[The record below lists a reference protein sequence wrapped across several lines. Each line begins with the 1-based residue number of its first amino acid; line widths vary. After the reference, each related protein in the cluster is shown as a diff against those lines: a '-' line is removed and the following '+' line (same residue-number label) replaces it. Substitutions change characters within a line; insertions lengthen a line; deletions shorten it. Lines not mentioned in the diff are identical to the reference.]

1 MIQYMKTIALPNVTL
16 FAFDNTPK
24 IEETIRAMHTS
35 MQGIKFGAVKL
46 VTSPEHIEK
55 YKSVL
60 EVDGITLEE
69 PIMEVKDYNDY
80 NYYWIYKIGNHIDT
94 SHCLL
99 VQSDG
104 FVLFPHKWDN
114 EWLQYDYIG
123 APWAVVKDCY
133 LDPWGTPQRVGNGG
147 FCLMSK
153 KLLSVPDKVEV
164 PWEINDSDF
173 YKMPEGVR
181 NYHGDGNVC
190 CHNRHIYVEQ
200 GCKFAPLEVA
210 VKFSQETRLPE
221 CEGIVPFGFHYHLP
235 PGVELT

>member
-1 MIQYMKTIALPNVTL
+1 MKTIALPNVTL

-46 VTSPEHIEK
+46 VTSSEHIEK
-55 YKSVL
+55 YKSIL
-60 EVDGITLEE
+60 EPDGITLEE
-69 PIMEVKDYNDY
+69 PVMEVNDYNDY

-210 VKFSQETRLPE
+210 VKFSQETR
-221 CEGIVPFGFHYHLP
+221 
-235 PGVELT
+235 

>member
-1 MIQYMKTIALPNVTL
+1 MIELPQVTL

-46 VTSPEHIEK
+46 VTSPDQIEK
-55 YKSVL
+55 YRSVL
-60 EVDGITLEE
+60 EPDGITLEE
-69 PIMEVKDYNDY
+69 PVMEVKDYNDY
-80 NYYWIYKIGNHIDT
+80 NYYWIYKIGSHIET

-99 VQSDG
+99 IQSDG
-104 FVLFPHKWDN
+104 FVIFPHQWDDS
-114 EWLQYDYIG
+114 WLEYDYIG
-123 APWAVVKDCY
+123 APWALVKDSY
-133 LDPWGTPQRVGNGG
+133 LDPWGTPHRVGNGG

-221 CEGIVPFGFHYHLP
+221 CEGIFPFGFHYHLP
-235 PGVELT
+235 PGVELEL

>member
-1 MIQYMKTIALPNVTL
+1 MIELPQVTL

-24 IEETIRAMHTS
+24 IEETIHAMHTS

-46 VTSPEHIEK
+46 VTSSEHIVK
-55 YKSVL
+55 YKSIL
-60 EVDGITLEE
+60 EPDGITLEE
-69 PIMEVKDYNDY
+69 PVMEVKDYNDY

-99 VQSDG
+99 IQSDG
-104 FVLFPHKWDN
+104 FVIFPHQWDDA
-114 EWLQYDYIG
+114 WLEYDYIG
-123 APWAVVKDCY
+123 APWPLAEGCY

-153 KLLSVPDKVEV
+153 KLLGVPDKVEV

-181 NYHGDGNVC
+181 NYHGDGNV
-190 CHNRHIYVEQ
+190 
-200 GCKFAPLEVA
+200 
-210 VKFSQETRLPE
+210 
-221 CEGIVPFGFHYHLP
+221 
-235 PGVELT
+235 

>member
-1 MIQYMKTIALPNVTL
+1 MIELPQVTL

-24 IEETIRAMHTS
+24 IDATIQALYTS

-46 VTSPEHIEK
+46 VTSPKQIKK
-55 YKSVL
+55 YQSELELDGIVL
-60 EVDGITLEE
+60 EEQVMD
-69 PIMEVKDYNDY
+69 VNNYNDY
-80 NYYWIYKIGNHIDT
+80 NYYWIYKIGEHIET

-99 VQSDG
+99 IQSDG
-104 FVLFPHKWDN
+104 FVIFPHQWDDT
-114 EWLQYDYIG
+114 WLEYDYIG
-123 APWAVVKDCY
+123 APWPLAEGCY
-133 LDPWGTPQRVGNGG
+133 LDPWGNPQRVGNGG

-153 KLLSVPDKVEV
+153 KLLSVPNKVDV

-210 VKFSQETRLPE
+210 VKFSHETRLPE
-221 CEGIVPFGFHYHLP
+221 CENVIPFGFHFHLP
-235 PGVELT
+235 SGVELEL